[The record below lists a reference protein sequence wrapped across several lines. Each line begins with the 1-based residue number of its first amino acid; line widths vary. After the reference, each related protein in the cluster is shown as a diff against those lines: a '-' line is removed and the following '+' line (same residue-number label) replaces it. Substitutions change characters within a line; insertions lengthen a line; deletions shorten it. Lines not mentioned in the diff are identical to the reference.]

1 MPPPPWELL
10 VTDSPSIRDG
20 LHWKL
25 LGNGLGLAVQLALVR
40 SVVPAGKIS
49 ATNGSDGKFTPF
61 ESTVIPAPSYAPLG
75 LFLQLFRQV
84 TVQSS
89 IPPDRGLQR
98 QAIHLRIEGRWGEVT
113 PASPTAGLY
122 PSGTPEGPART
133 GNHPQPPIIEENA
146 GRMRICVDDGGGSS
160 DTLQPDRLPHQQQ
173 FMMGT
178 GEAQ

>member
-61 ESTVIPAPSYAPLG
+61 ESTVIPAPSYAPIRVGSCSFQCNPSRIDG
-75 LFLQLFRQV
+75 LSV
-84 TVQSS
+84 TNSS
-89 IPPDRGLQR
+89 Q
-98 QAIHLRIEGRWGEVT
+98 
-113 PASPTAGLY
+113 
-122 PSGTPEGPART
+122 
-133 GNHPQPPIIEENA
+133 
-146 GRMRICVDDGGGSS
+146 GGG
-160 DTLQPDRLPHQQQ
+160 
-173 FMMGT
+173 
-178 GEAQ
+178 